1 MDNVARV
8 PRDQSTEL
16 FMSSQE
22 GPAAA
27 SSEFEKAARTMKDIQ
42 HDLQAVRDDLARL
55 AQQVSGLVTS
65 GGGEAAAEVKAQLNR
80 IRDSLEGLMSNAREK
95 SFDAARDMTDNALE
109 ALETSVRTRPIV
121 TLGVALGLGFL
132 FGATWRR

>member
-1 MDNVARV
+1 
-8 PRDQSTEL
+8 
-16 FMSSQE
+16 MSSQE
-22 GPAAA
+22 GQAAA

-55 AQQVSGLVTS
+55 AQQISGLVTS
-65 GGGEAAAEVKAQLNR
+65 GGGDAAAEVKAQLNR
-80 IRDSLEGLMSNAREK
+80 IRDSLEGLMSDAREK
-95 SFDAARDMTDNALE
+95 SLDAAKDMTDSALQ
-109 ALETSVRTRPIV
+109 ALETSVRTRPIT

>member
-1 MDNVARV
+1 
-8 PRDQSTEL
+8 
-16 FMSSQE
+16 MSSQE

-55 AQQVSGLVTS
+55 AQQISGLVTS